1 MMGFPHDF
9 ELVGGLSKMNHIA
22 QNVPVPTSRDIH
34 SEIAK
39 FIRGELPFSE
49 TNYLRQ
55 DNHNEK
61 TWADPLGISKQNT
74 IESFFA

>member
-9 ELVGGLSKMNHIA
+9 ELVGGLAKMNHIA

-39 FIRGELPFSE
+39 FIRGELPFSD

-55 DNHNEK
+55 NNHYEK
-61 TWADPLGISKQNT
+61 IEYDPLGKTNKVT
-74 IESFFA
+74 LEEFFV

>member
-9 ELVGGLSKMNHIA
+9 ELVGGLAKMNHIA

-34 SEIAK
+34 TEIAK
-39 FIRGELPFSE
+39 FIRGELPMSA

-55 DNHNEK
+55 DNHIEK
-61 TWADPLGISKQNT
+61 MYKDPLGISTHKT
-74 IESFFA
+74 VEEFFA